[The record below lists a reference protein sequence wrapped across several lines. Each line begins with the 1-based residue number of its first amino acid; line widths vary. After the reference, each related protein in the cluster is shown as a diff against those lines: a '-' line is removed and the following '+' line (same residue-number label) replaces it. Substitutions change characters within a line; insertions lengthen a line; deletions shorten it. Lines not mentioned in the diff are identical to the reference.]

1 MPIPGDRIIGY
12 VRKGSGLII
21 HADECENARKQIRK
35 EPERWTDVQWS
46 PEITRQFDV
55 NVDLQAVNE
64 KGALATIAATLSD
77 SGANITNLTMSDETA
92 YRKLLHFTIQ
102 VSDRVHLARI
112 LMALRRLEYVERVTR
127 VKGRA
132 FTRMKTVA
140 GASTH

>member
-1 MPIPGDRIIGY
+1 M
-12 VRKGSGLII
+12 
-21 HADECENARKQIRK
+21 
-35 EPERWTDVQWS
+35 QWS
-46 PEITRQFDV
+46 PEITRPFDV

-77 SGANITNLTMSDETA
+77 AGANITNLTMSDETA

-102 VSDRVHLARI
+102 VTDRVHLARI

-132 FTRMKTVA
+132 FAKVRLPVA
-140 GASTH
+140 DTTTH